1 MSLSMLTT
9 SGWVLFALAT
19 VNLLTFSARLAMR
32 APGKYLGNQAL
43 FLGVAAVWLTWLMT
57 P

>member
-1 MSLSMLTT
+1 MLTT